1 MTRINTNVPSMIARQ
16 NLNRS
21 GEDLQIRLSRLS
33 TGLRINRG
41 KDDPAGLIISERI
54 GTELKGIE
62 QAVSN
67 SERASSFIATTEGAL
82 AEIND
87 MLNSIKS
94 LVVEAGNSGA
104 LSDEEREANQLQ
116 IDSALQSI
124 TRVANTASFGGQRL
138 VDGSLDYTTSNVSI
152 STITNTDITGASFVG
167 SNAIDVNVDVIASAQ
182 KGQLYLTGDNSGAP
196 GPPADGIVV
205 SSITIQVRGNRG
217 VRELEFVSGTAFS
230 AVIANVNALTDVTGV
245 TARLLNPADATSGL
259 VFESEGYGADSFISV
274 ERIDKPLDPA
284 NDNFNLF
291 KLANDEDANHANPF
305 NPAGPPPPAPTLV
318 AASRD
323 EGRDVQALINGNLA
337 TGDGL
342 EVSIGT
348 PTLALNLTLAES
360 YATDPTLAV
369 DTFQI
374 TGGGSL
380 FQLGPEVSSL
390 QQSNIGVQSVA
401 AEELGA
407 TLQNGSIQ
415 FLSSLQSGKTN
426 SLANAESRR
435 DFTPLSEI
443 LEAAIDEVSILR
455 GRLGAFERNVLDPNR
470 RSLQAAFENLTA
482 SRSQIRD
489 ADFALETSALTRAQI
504 LQSSGTTVLAQANT
518 QSQQVLQL
526 LG

>member
-21 GEDLQIRLSRLS
+21 GEDLQVRLTRLS

-41 KDDPAGLIISERI
+41 SDDPAGLIVSERL

-67 SERASSFIATTEGAL
+67 SERASSLIATTEGAL

-104 LSDEEREANQLQ
+104 ISDEERDANQLQ

-124 TRVANTASFGGQRL
+124 TRIANTASFGGQKL

-152 STITNTDITGASFVG
+152 STIINADITGASFVG
-167 SNAIDVNVDVIASAQ
+167 SNSIDVNVDVLASAQ
-182 KGQLYLTGDNSGAP
+182 KGALYLTGDNSALP
-196 GPPADGIVV
+196 GPPPDGELV
-205 SSITIQVRGNRG
+205 SSLTIQVRGVEG
-217 VRELEFVSGTAFS
+217 VRELEFVSGVTYTEIMDS
-230 AVIANVNALTDVTGV
+230 INSLTDVTGV
-245 TARLLNPADATSGL
+245 TARLINGNANSGI
-259 VFESEGYGADSFISV
+259 VFESEDYGADSFVSV

-284 NDNFNLF
+284 DDNFNLF
-291 KLANDEDANHANPF
+291 KLANNEDANHANPF

-318 AASRD
+318 SASRD
-323 EGRDVQALINGNLA
+323 DGRDVQALINGNLA

-348 PTLALNLTLAES
+348 PTLSLSLDLAES

-380 FQLGPEVSSL
+380 FQLGPEVTSL
-390 QQSNIGVQSVA
+390 QQSNIGVQSVSS
-401 AEELGA
+401 EELGKS
-407 TLQNGSIQ
+407 LQNGAINS
-415 FLSSLQSGKTN
+415 LASLQSGKIN

-443 LEAAIDEVSILR
+443 LEKAIDEVSILR

-470 RSLQAAFENLTA
+470 RSLQSAFENLTA

-489 ADFALETSALTRAQI
+489 ADFAAETSALTRAQI
-504 LQSSGTTVLAQANT
+504 LQSSGTTVLQQANT